1 MKKHHEKVIL
11 KSDLFKARKTPE
23 KTPDKAGKSASK
35 SPVPKSSYVTPSKH
49 ELRVDPNELFQK
61 VCCPNCK
68 YVFKIIKETDILS
81 Q

>member
-23 KTPDKAGKSASK
+23 KTPEKGRKSASK
-35 SPVPKSSYVTPSKH
+35 SPMAKSSYATPLRQ
-49 ELRVDPNELFQK
+49 ELKVDPNELFQK

-68 YVFKIIKETDILS
+68 YVFKIIK
-81 Q
+81 